1 MSDNGEPPRTAGE
14 ANEQTMTTTFSSNIT
29 DPLPQ
34 PTRHRKPRAITP
46 RSVSGAMQLLSQFE
60 ARLSVITSASAAKDL
75 INTTR
80 IIMQQGNRRRHLVE
94 PRRQKIRDL
103 ITGIENSEVQKLY
116 EEFARVHNERE
127 NRLTSRLPLLDGA
140 HTDRDDVVNQDTAD
154 TGERLELEAGHGLTD
169 EMSNNDLE
177 GGEMVEAAEDT
188 RNTIAQASSSPDTIT
203 SRVATKGTSPLTAP
217 SPLLDSSSTP
227 EPIYTMSDKEDND
240 ACTVVPIQ
248 NPKVFP
254 LRRIQKVQA
263 DYYPSALMTAMWVHR
278 NQSNEITQ
286 VTGDLDKG
294 PVNHVIIHD
303 PRIIRS
309 LGLDEPPFDTIT
321 LQSPSR
327 VDETYD
333 IRILPGQ
340 NPQDLDSWVVG
351 ELVSARH
358 AYLYWL
364 DGRQCSDPKGPPTAA
379 EARAIATKTG
389 RRALDVKMEIDA
401 YWKMECG
408 TGGRKV
414 REKRVVY
421 LGEDPEYPEG
431 AEVNHFGN
439 QWV

>member
-1 MSDNGEPPRTAGE
+1 MSDNSEPPRTAGE
-14 ANEQTMTTTFSSNIT
+14 VNKQTTTTMLSSNIT
-29 DPLPQ
+29 EPFPQ
-34 PTRHRKPRAITP
+34 PTRHRKSRAITP
-46 RSVSGAMQLLSQFE
+46 RSVPGATQSLLQFE
-60 ARLSVITSASAAKDL
+60 ARLSVITSASAAKGL
-75 INTTR
+75 INTMR

-94 PRRQKIRDL
+94 PRRQKVRDL
-103 ITGIENSEVQKLY
+103 ITGMENVEMQKLY

-127 NRLTSRLPLLDGA
+127 NRSTFRLPLLDRA
-140 HTDRDDVVNQDTAD
+140 HEDRDDALKQDTTD
-154 TGERLELEAGHGLTD
+154 TRERLDLEAAHSLTE
-169 EMSNNDLE
+169 EMSNDGLE
-177 GGEMVEAAEDT
+177 DGEMAEVAEDT
-188 RNTIAQASSSPDTIT
+188 WNTIAQASSSPDTIT
-203 SRVATKGTSPLTAP
+203 SRVATKGTSPLPAP
-217 SPLLDSSSTP
+217 SSPLDSSSTP
-227 EPIYTMSDKEDND
+227 EPIYTMYDKEDYD

-248 NPKVFP
+248 NPKDFP

-263 DYYPSALMTAMWVHR
+263 DYYPSTLMTAMWVHR

-294 PVNHVIIHD
+294 PVNHIIIHD
-303 PRIIRS
+303 LRIINS
-309 LGLDEPPFDTIT
+309 LGLNEPPFDTIT

-340 NPQDLDSWVVG
+340 KPEDLDSWVVG

-364 DGRQCSDPKGPPTAA
+364 DGRQCSDPKGLPTAA
-379 EARAIATKTG
+379 EARAIAKKTG

-414 REKRVVY
+414 REKRVVH
-421 LGEDPEYPEG
+421 LSEDPEYPEG
-431 AEVNHFGN
+431 AEVRHFGS
-439 QWV
+439 QWM

>member
-60 ARLSVITSASAAKDL
+60 ARLSVITSAK
-75 INTTR
+75 
-80 IIMQQGNRRRHLVE
+80 
-94 PRRQKIRDL
+94 
-103 ITGIENSEVQKLY
+103 NSEVQKLY

-169 EMSNNDLE
+169 EDE
-177 GGEMVEAAEDT
+177 QQRFG
-188 RNTIAQASSSPDTIT
+188 RCSPDTIT
-203 SRVATKGTSPLTAP
+203 SRVATKGTSPLTSTFATIGFIIHP
-217 SPLLDSSSTP
+217 RTNLYNVRQGRQRCLHSSPNS
-227 EPIYTMSDKEDND
+227 E
-240 ACTVVPIQ
+240 
-248 NPKVFP
+248 PKVFP

-263 DYYPSALMTAMWVHR
+263 DYYPSALMTAMW
-278 NQSNEITQ
+278 
-286 VTGDLDKG
+286 G